1 MNQIVIAA
9 PCYNESVGGI
19 VVQHKLCHILN
30 ELGYNSSLTTT
41 LKLSG
46 QTEFF
51 ILNENQNTKV
61 ATYFNPEK
69 DIIIYP
75 EIEPGNQFN
84 GKNVIRWLLN
94 DYHLPEKDNT
104 ISTWNETDYWLYY
117 DDMFYDGLKEK
128 NILHIR
134 ETKLDIFKNYNL
146 ERKFKACFTYR
157 KNHHL
162 KSSLPIIH
170 PENSIEIP
178 HIISDEDLV
187 RIFNSCERFYSYDTE
202 TYLNELAALCGCES
216 IIVPYK
222 EAKFNSIPRWGVA
235 YGVENLQFS
244 LDTHEKLIE
253 TLTQQETNNYLNT
266 KIVFEKI
273 FNYFNL

>member
-9 PCYNESVGGI
+9 PCYNESVGG
-19 VVQHKLCHILN
+19 VVVLHKLCHILN

-75 EIEPGNQFN
+75 EIEPGNPFN
-84 GKNVIRWLLN
+84 GKNVVRWLLN

-162 KSSLPIIH
+162 KSSLPIMH

-202 TYLNELAALCGCES
+202 TYLNELAALCGCKS

-222 EAKFNSIPRWGVA
+222 DAKFNPTPRWGVA
-235 YGVENLQFS
+235 YGIENLQFA
-244 LDTHEKLIE
+244 LNTHEKLIE
-253 TLTQQETNNYLNT
+253 TLTQQEINNYSNT
-266 KIVFEKI
+266 KIAFEKI
-273 FNYFNL
+273 FKYFNL

>member
-1 MNQIVIAA
+1 M
-9 PCYNESVGGI
+9 YNESIGGA
-19 VVQHKLCHILN
+19 VVLNKLCHILN

-46 QTEFF
+46 QTEYFL
-51 ILNENQNTKV
+51 LNDNYNTKI
-61 ATYFNPEK
+61 ATEIDLEK

-75 EIEPGNQFN
+75 EIEPGNPFG

-104 ISTWNETDYWLYY
+104 ISTWKDNDLWLYY
-117 DDMFYDGLKEK
+117 SDEFYDSLKDK

-146 ERKFKACFTYR
+146 DRTHNACFTYR

-162 KSSLPIIH
+162 RNSLPILH
-170 PENSIEIP
+170 PSNSTEIP
-178 HIISDEDLV
+178 HIISDEELIN
-187 RIFNSCERFYSYDTE
+187 IFNRCKRFYSYDTE

-216 IIVPYK
+216 VVVPNPN
-222 EAKFNSIPRWGVA
+222 AKISKDRYGVA
-235 YGVENLQFS
+235 YGIENLDYAKS
-244 LDTHEKLIE
+244 TVELLIKKLEDTDKNQYKE
-253 TLTQQETNNYLNT
+253 TQ
-266 KIVFEKI
+266 IMFEKI
-273 FNYFNL
+273 FKYFYL